1 MKIFSKNERRSDEDR
16 RLGKERRQYN
26 NPYPN
31 DHEKRIEQ
39 ERRLMQNRR
48 SQIMCDGHFH

>member
-1 MKIFSKNERRSDEDR
+1 MKIFSKNEHRSDKDR
-16 RLGKERRQYN
+16 HSKKERRQYN

-39 ERRLMQNRR
+39 DRRLMQSRR

>member
-1 MKIFSKNERRSDEDR
+1 MKIFSKNKQRNDKDR
-16 RLGKERRQYN
+16 YLKKERRQYSN
-26 NPYPN
+26 LYPN

-39 ERRLMQNRR
+39 DRSLMQSRR

>member
-1 MKIFSKNERRSDEDR
+1 MKIFSKNEHRSDKDR
-16 RLGKERRQYN
+16 HSKKERRQYN
-26 NPYPN
+26 NLYPN

-39 ERRLMQNRR
+39 DRRLMQSRR

>member
-39 ERRLMQNRR
+39 DRRLMQSRR